1 MMRVLGRRAQD
12 ATAARLAVDVTAYAL
27 KVSAQDV
34 IEGGRGSADVAMARR
49 VAMYL
54 CHVAFELSLQRVAE
68 AFARDRST
76 VAYACHTI
84 EDRRDDPRF
93 DAWIA
98 SLEMTLR
105 TAPPPTLSAPAE
117 RGP

>member
-1 MMRVLGRRAQD
+1 MRVLGRRAQD
-12 ATAARLAVDVTAYAL
+12 ATAARLAADVTAYAL

-34 IEGGRGSADVAMARR
+34 MEGARGSADVAMARR

-76 VAYACHTI
+76 VAYACHTV
-84 EDRRDDPRF
+84 EDKRDDPRF
-93 DAWIA
+93 DDWIA
-98 SLEMTLR
+98 SLEAALR
-105 TAPPPTLSAPAE
+105 AAPPPALSAPLE
-117 RGP
+117 RRP

>member
-1 MMRVLGRRAQD
+1 MRGPGRRAQD

-34 IEGGRGSADVAMARR
+34 IDGGRGTAHVAMARR

-76 VAYACHTI
+76 VAHACHLI
-84 EDRRDDPRF
+84 EDQRDDPRF
-93 DAWIA
+93 DDWLAT
-98 SLEMTLR
+98 LEAMLR
-105 TAPPPTLSAPAE
+105 TAPPPALSAPLE
-117 RGP
+117 RGV